1 MLMTLV
7 GCFLFWA
14 QTDRLPQG
22 RGKKGSPPRPL
33 ADPGPTRGLLRPLS
47 MEHIPARQHCLGRAA
62 GFHPSFDLSCAQ
74 L

>member
-14 QTDRLPQG
+14 QTDHLPQAQ
-22 RGKKGSPPRPL
+22 GKKGSPPKPL
-33 ADPGPTRGLLRPLS
+33 ADPSPTRDLLRPLS
-47 MEHIPARQHCLGRAA
+47 IEHIPARQHCRERAA
-62 GFHPSFDLSCAQ
+62 GFHPSFDLSCAP